1 MPAGLETEIK
11 LRFDS
16 AAAARAAVRAIGAD
30 PSKPRRLQA
39 DVLFDTE
46 QRHLSAR
53 QQVLRVRT
61 EDGRCCVTFKSPA
74 YHPTL
79 KVREEVETAVGDGQ
93 VFCDILER
101 AGFHVWFRY
110 EKYREEFRLG
120 DVIIALDETPVGT
133 FVELE
138 GSDHGIAAAAVAL
151 GRGPADYV
159 VDSYRT
165 LFVHHCQ
172 ARGLVAT
179 HMTFEAL
186 GVSPAD

>member
-16 AAAARAAVRAIGAD
+16 PAAARAAVRAIGAQ
-30 PSKPRRLQA
+30 PSTPRRLQA
-39 DVLFDTE
+39 DALFDTE
-46 QRHLSAR
+46 QRHLSAQ

-79 KVREEVETAVGDGQ
+79 KVREELETAVGDGQ
-93 VFCDILER
+93 VLYDILER
-101 AGFHVWFRY
+101 AGFRVWFRY

-120 DVIIALDETPVGT
+120 DVVIALDETPVGT

-138 GSDHGIAAAAVAL
+138 GTDKGIGAAAAAL
-151 GRGPADYV
+151 GRGPGDYV

-165 LFVHHCQ
+165 LFVQHCQ
-172 ARGLVAT
+172 ARGLAAT
-179 HMTFEAL
+179 HMTFDAL
-186 GVSPAD
+186 GVSPLD

>member
-1 MPAGLETEIK
+1 MTVPLEREIK

-16 AAAARAAVRAIGAD
+16 PAAARAAVKTAGAR
-30 PSKPRRLQA
+30 SARPRRLQSDA
-39 DVLFDTE
+39 LFDTE
-46 QRHLSAR
+46 QRHLSAH

-79 KVREEVETAVGDGQ
+79 KLREELETLVENGEVLGQ
-93 VFCDILER
+93 ILER
-101 AGFHVWFRY
+101 AGFYVWFRY

-120 DVIIALDETPVGT
+120 DVTIAVDETPVGT
-133 FVELE
+133 FVEIE
-138 GSDHGIAAAAVAL
+138 GSEDGITAAAIAL

-165 LFVHHCQ
+165 LFVRHCE
-172 ARGLVAT
+172 ARGVAAT
-179 HMTFEAL
+179 HMTF
-186 GVSPAD
+186 GVSSGA